1 MCTVLFSWAIVVCV
15 WPQNNNNCKI
25 CTIKCKFWFWAGNM
39 SDSPCCGVLRPKK
52 VFFFRWVTMEKDPT
66 LWRWRNCKKCP
77 SSVFQVT
84 SASNIPVS
92 VFFFLPGL
100 SRNTYINDS
109 LGEILWSTGSKLF
122 RPSSAKL
129 GPNHTRC
136 VLQQLEGKG
145 KNTIENTNTSKNTK
159 DKYRSFSVKLRPI
172 TRGIV
177 VL

>member
-1 MCTVLFSWAIVVCV
+1 MQVLVSRWNYEQF
-15 WPQNNNNCKI
+15 P
-25 CTIKCKFWFWAGNM
+25 F
-39 SDSPCCGVLRPKK
+39 CGVLRPTS
-52 VFFFRWVTMEKDPT
+52 FFLSRWATMEKDPT

-84 SASNIPVS
+84 SASNIPVLS
-92 VFFFLPGL
+92 VFFLLPGL

-136 VLQQLEGKG
+136 VLQQLVGKG
-145 KNTIENTNTSKNTK
+145 KNTIENTNTRKNTK